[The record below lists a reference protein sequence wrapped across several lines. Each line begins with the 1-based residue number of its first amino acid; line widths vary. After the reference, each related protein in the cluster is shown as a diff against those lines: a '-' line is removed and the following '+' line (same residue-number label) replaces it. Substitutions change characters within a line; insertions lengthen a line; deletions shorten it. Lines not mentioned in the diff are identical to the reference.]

1 MKLFKPIVAAIAA
14 LTILSSCSMLNKTAS
29 NATTSGS
36 NTGTALAA
44 LYNIF
49 KTTGGIDLSNLTNLI
64 NLGQILGNIGGLG
77 NATTSFTDQFSE
89 GLISGS
95 ANLVN
100 KNNVAS
106 VLSGLKTLANI
117 DTSAITGAASAAAS
131 GAPSTLTSSSAGVST
146 TLSSL
151 TSIFNALQ

>member
-1 MKLFKPIVAAIAA
+1 MKLFKHIAAGIAA
-14 LTILSSCSMLNKTAS
+14 LTILSSCSLLTNTAS

-36 NTGTALAA
+36 TTGGALAA
-44 LYNIF
+44 LYDIF
-49 KTTGGIDLSNLTNLI
+49 KATGGIDLNNLTNLI
-64 NLGQILGNIGGLG
+64 NLGKILGNIGGLG
-77 NATTSFTDQFSE
+77 NATASFTDQFAA
-89 GLISGS
+89 GLIDGS

-100 KNNVAS
+100 KTNVAS

-117 DTSAITGAASAAAS
+117 DTSTITSAASAAAS
-131 GAPSTLTSSSAGVST
+131 GAPSTLTSNTEGVAT

>member
-1 MKLFKPIVAAIAA
+1 MKLLKHIAAGIAAI
-14 LTILSSCSMLNKTAS
+14 TILSSCSLLTGTAS

-36 NTGTALAA
+36 STGSALAA

-77 NATTSFTDQFSE
+77 NATASFTDQFSA
-89 GLISGS
+89 GLIEGS

-117 DTSAITGAASAAAS
+117 DTSAITSAASAAAT
-131 GAPSTLTSSSAGVST
+131 GAPSALTSNSAGVST